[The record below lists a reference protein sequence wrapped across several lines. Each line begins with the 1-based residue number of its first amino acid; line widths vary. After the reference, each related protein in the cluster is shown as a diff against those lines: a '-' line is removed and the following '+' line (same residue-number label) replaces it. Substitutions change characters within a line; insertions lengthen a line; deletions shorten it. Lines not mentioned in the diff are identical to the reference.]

1 MIEFDALVKPVTSC
15 FALASPW
22 KQLSVY
28 GLLMHGMGYSS
39 YSLISFSHLS
49 FSYSLV
55 FSTIYFTR
63 FRMCFGKFSYLWMLE
78 AVIERMW
85 LPTDPGAGP
94 TQLEVVPHLQPCL
107 WNVRSTHH
115 SHTRSHFK
123 FVNLSNV
130 LLRPS
135 GLYPGL
141 NTIKASII
149 YKLFGLGRQVQRSAH
164 LWLPKTSLTV
174 SLDY

>member
-1 MIEFDALVKPVTSC
+1 MILWNLLLCFLLGCCWEYRVHRAPCVWGSQEKLFEIRKWGRPALLMIEFDALVKPVTSC

-63 FRMCFGKFSYLWMLE
+63 FRMCFGKFFLLVDVRGGHWEDVAADWPRSWPHATGGGSSPPTLSLE
-78 AVIERMW
+78 CT
-85 LPTDPGAGP
+85 LHSPF
-94 TQLEVVPHLQPCL
+94 PH
-107 WNVRSTHH
+107 
-115 SHTRSHFK
+115 
-123 FVNLSNV
+123 
-130 LLRPS
+130 
-135 GLYPGL
+135 
-141 NTIKASII
+141 
-149 YKLFGLGRQVQRSAH
+149 
-164 LWLPKTSLTV
+164 
-174 SLDY
+174 